1 MRKEKIRRPAI
12 TICSVLQGSWLHCE
26 RIKEEEEEGSNFLG
40 LLFGPGLQN
49 YQKGQYHIYIT
60 IALAWHYASSALLN
74 ASKSCSKLSVCLS
87 NHSLVGLPVL
97 PNKGSEDHT
106 VFLRYQYRVRCTS
119 VSNMSNLCT
128 SMPNASPSILAIL
141 QSFSNCLSVTVYWRL
156 SPMVAPVGRGG
167 SIAITTVL
175 V

>member
-1 MRKEKIRRPAI
+1 MCFRDPGCTIRERRRRRRGQTFRTTFRTWGSKFI
-12 TICSVLQGSWLHCE
+12 KKVSTIHM
-26 RIKEEEEEGSNFLG
+26 
-40 LLFGPGLQN
+40 
-49 YQKGQYHIYIT
+49 YHIYIT
-60 IALAWHYASSALLN
+60 LALAWHYASSALLS

-141 QSFSNCLSVTVYWRL
+141 QSFSNCLSVTVYWTL

>member
-1 MRKEKIRRPAI
+1 MCFRDPGCTMRERRRRRR
-12 TICSVLQGSWLHCE
+12 SQV
-26 RIKEEEEEGSNFLG
+26 LG
-40 LLFGPGLQN
+40 LLFGPGVQN
-49 YQKGQYHIYIT
+49 LPKRLVPYICTIYT
-60 IALAWHYASSALLN
+60 SQQALAWHYASSALLS

-141 QSFSNCLSVTVYWRL
+141 QSF
-156 SPMVAPVGRGG
+156 
-167 SIAITTVL
+167 
-175 V
+175 

>member
-1 MRKEKIRRPAI
+1 MCFRDPGCTIRERRRRRRGQTFRTTFRTWGSKLPKRLVPYI
-12 TICSVLQGSWLHCE
+12 CTIYTLQ
-26 RIKEEEEEGSNFLG
+26 
-40 LLFGPGLQN
+40 Q
-49 YQKGQYHIYIT
+49 
-60 IALAWHYASSALLN
+60 ALAWHYASSALLS

-128 SMPNASPSILAIL
+128 RMPNASPSILAIL
-141 QSFSNCLSVTVYWRL
+141 QSFSNCLSVTVYWTL